1 MYAEM
6 CGGSMQKAEEDVSE
20 LRVTGIYWCKLEWD
34 AATTCNTYM
43 RRSCA
48 HV

>member
-20 LRVTGIYWCKLEWD
+20 VKRWD
-34 AATTCNTYM
+34 GQMQVAQGQDL
-43 RRSCA
+43 
-48 HV
+48 H